1 MSPASLPVD
10 MAREV
15 RHEATEPAA
24 FDADDLGDDGE
35 LFICRCGLSEQG
47 ALCDGSH
54 RRTHN
59 EDDDEVYRYDPDGT
73 SDKRRRVEAV
83 QLVDE

>member
-1 MSPASLPVD
+1 

-24 FDADDLGDDGE
+24 FDADDLGDDGK
-35 LFICRCGLSEQG
+35 LFICRCGLSERG

-54 RRTHN
+54 RRTHD
-59 EDDDEVYRYDPDGT
+59 EDDDEGYRYDPNGT
-73 SDKRRRVEAV
+73 NDERRRVEAV
-83 QLVDE
+83 QLADE